1 MKGEAMQGKISRKSI
16 RESLDQV
23 PIEQLFSP
31 SVSRE
36 LTHKQ
41 KTFARE
47 VAKGST
53 KADAYRKAYKADAAP
68 STIHTAPYELAAN
81 PVISREIEAYKL
93 ALQAQEYS
101 SPAALRAL
109 VIQSLVQVVIDPN
122 AKHATKV
129 AAAKVLGTVTEVAA
143 FTERKEITTI
153 KHSAD
158 AKAQVLDQLRALM
171 RSQAV
176 DAVEVDADSLLSEL
190 AQGAPESGPA
200 DPHLPAT
207 PLEPHAES
215 LHILHTTPHKQTSD
229 FSSPHKV
236 SPDFPNP
243 LHNQQNRDDP
253 PSSSE
258 SK

>member
-1 MKGEAMQGKISRKSI
+1 MQGKISRKAI
-16 RESLDQV
+16 KESMDQI
-23 PIEQLFSP
+23 PLEHLFSP

-41 KTFARE
+41 KAFSRE
-47 VAKGST
+47 VAKGAT
-53 KADAYRKAYKADAAP
+53 KADAYRRSYKANAAP
-68 STIHTAPYELAAN
+68 STLAVKPYELMRDDRIKA
-81 PVISREIEAYKL
+81 EIEAYRL

-109 VIQSLVQVVIDPN
+109 VIQSLVQVVIDPD

-143 FTERKEITTI
+143 FTERKQVTTI
-153 KHSAD
+153 THSAD

-176 DAVEVDADSLLSEL
+176 DAVEVDADSLLAEL
-190 AQGAPESGPA
+190 TGNSSPA
-200 DPHLPAT
+200 DPHPPAT
-207 PLEPHAES
+207 PLEPSAES
-215 LHILHTTPHKQTSD
+215 LHYLHTTPL
-229 FSSPHKV
+229 KV
-236 SPDFPNP
+236 SPDFPDP
-243 LHNQQNRDDP
+243 LHNTPNRP

-258 SK
+258 QK

>member
-1 MKGEAMQGKISRKSI
+1 M
-16 RESLDQV
+16 DQI
-23 PIEQLFSP
+23 PLEQLFSP

-47 VAKGST
+47 IAKGST
-53 KADAYRKAYKADAAP
+53 KADSFRKAYNPKA
-68 STIHTAPYELAAN
+68 SKGVLSSRPYHLASDDRIKA
-81 PVISREIEAYKL
+81 EIEAYKL
-93 ALQAQEYS
+93 ALQAAEYS

-109 VIQSLVQVVIDPN
+109 VIQSLVQVIIDPD

-143 FTERKEITTI
+143 FTELKQVTTI
-153 KHSAD
+153 THSAD

-176 DAVEVDADSLLSEL
+176 DAVEVDADSLLAEL
-190 AQGAPESGPA
+190 TGA
-200 DPHLPAT
+200 DPNSSPAEPHPAPT
-207 PLEPHAES
+207 PLEPSEES
-215 LHILHTTPHKQTSD
+215 LHYLHTTPHKQ
-229 FSSPHKV
+229 SPNF
-236 SPDFPNP
+236 PNLIAANFPNP
-243 LHNQQNRDDP
+243 MHNQQNRP

-258 SK
+258 QK

>member
-1 MKGEAMQGKISRKSI
+1 MQGKLSRKGI
-16 RESLDQV
+16 KESLDQV
-23 PIEQLFSP
+23 PLEQLFSP

-47 VAKGST
+47 VAKGAT

-68 STIHTAPYELAAN
+68 TTIVSEPYSVARN
-81 PVISREIEAYKL
+81 PLVSREIEAYKL
-93 ALQAQEYS
+93 ALQAAEYS

-109 VIQSLVQVVIDPN
+109 VIQSLVQVVIDPE

-143 FTERKEITTI
+143 FTERKQVTTI
-153 KHSAD
+153 THSAD

-176 DAVEVDADSLLSEL
+176 DAVEVDADSLLAEL
-190 AQGAPESGPA
+190 TGAAPNSSPA
-200 DPHLPAT
+200 DPHPPAT

-215 LHILHTTPHKQTSD
+215 LHILHTTPHKQSPD
-229 FSSPHKV
+229 FHDSLEQSF
-236 SPDFPNP
+236 DFPNP
-243 LHNQQNRDDP
+243 MHNPSNRDDP